1 MKDFAEGRKLRIS
14 IRACCMFEALAHKSF
29 YKCNADDSIVLA
41 YAVYCSSPDIDKV
54 SMDVFMRLLENE
66 RFSRWIINSIQANE
80 AFEGQFSADKEDKE
94 DDEEEPMISD
104 IAGMMIAEGMSPEYV
119 MDKMSLW
126 EMRMMVKGI
135 EERKKERYVMDR
147 LWTYLGILPQL
158 SKEGARKLKTPDKL
172 FQFPW
177 EIEDRKKKN
186 DKEFD
191 EIKDKMLAFFN
202 NQEAK
207 MSVPSKAKTVPKP
220 SLSGNESDEEYR
232 DRIGTTYR
240 EISQFNKE

>member
-29 YKCNADDSIVLA
+29 YKCNADDSVLLA
-41 YAVYCSSPDIDKV
+41 YAVYCSSQDTDNV
-54 SMDVFMRLLENE
+54 SMDVFQRLLENE
-66 RFSRWIINSIQANE
+66 KFSQWIIKSIQSNE
-80 AFEGQFSADKEDKE
+80 AFEGQFSGDKENDKE

-135 EERKKERYVMDR
+135 EERKKERYTMDR

-158 SKEGARKLKTPDKL
+158 SKDGARKLRTPDKL

-177 EIEDRKKKN
+177 EVEERKKKN

-202 NQEAK
+202 DQEAK
-207 MSVPSKAKTVPKP
+207 MTSEK
-220 SLSGNESDEEYR
+220 ESNEEYR
-232 DRIGTTYR
+232 ERIGRTYM
-240 EISQFNKE
+240 EVSQFRKE

>member
-14 IRACCMFEALAHKSF
+14 IRACCMFEALAKKSF
-29 YKCNADDSIVLA
+29 YKCNEDDSVLLA
-41 YAVYCSSPDIDKV
+41 YAVYCSSPDTDNV
-54 SMDVFMRLLENE
+54 SMDVFLRLLENDK
-66 RFSRWIINSIQANE
+66 FSKWIVSSIQSNE
-80 AFEGQFSADKEDKE
+80 AFEGQFSGDKEDKE

-119 MDKMSLW
+119 MDRMSLW
-126 EMRMMVKGI
+126 EMRMLVKGI
-135 EERKKERYVMDR
+135 EERKKERYTMDR
-147 LWTYLGILPQL
+147 LWTYLSVLPQL
-158 SKEGARKLKTPDKL
+158 SKEGARKLRTPDKL

-177 EIEDRKKKN
+177 EVEEKKKKN

-202 NQEAK
+202 DQEAK
-207 MSVPSKAKTVPKP
+207 MT
-220 SLSGNESDEEYR
+220 SGKESNEEYR

-240 EISQFNKE
+240 EVSQFSKE

>member
-14 IRACCMFEALAHKSF
+14 IRACCMFEALAKKSF
-29 YKCNADDSIVLA
+29 YKCNADDSVLLA
-41 YAVYCSSPDIDKV
+41 YAVYCSSPDTDKV
-54 SMDVFMRLLENE
+54 SMDVFQRLLENE
-66 RFSRWIINSIQANE
+66 RFSQWIINSIQANE
-80 AFEGQFSADKEDKE
+80 AFEGQFSGDKENDRE
-94 DDEEEPMISD
+94 DGEEEPMISD

-135 EERKKERYVMDR
+135 EERKKERYTMER

-202 NQEAK
+202 DQEAK
-207 MSVPSKAKTVPKP
+207 MT
-220 SLSGNESDEEYR
+220 SGKESNEEYR
-232 DRIGTTYR
+232 ERIGRTYM
-240 EISQFNKE
+240 EVSQFSKE

>member
-14 IRACCMFEALAHKSF
+14 IRACCMFEALSKKSF
-29 YKCNADDSIVLA
+29 YKCNADDSVLLA
-41 YAVYCSSPDIDKV
+41 YAVYCSSPDTDKV
-54 SMDVFMRLLENE
+54 SMDIFLRLLENE
-66 RFSRWIINSIQANE
+66 RFSQWIIKSIQANE
-80 AFEGQFSADKEDKE
+80 AFEGQFSGDKENDRE

-104 IAGMMIAEGMSPEYV
+104 IAGMLIAEGMSPEYV

-126 EMRMMVKGI
+126 EMRIMVKGI
-135 EERKKERYVMDR
+135 EERKKERYTMDR

-202 NQEAK
+202 EQEAK
-207 MSVPSKAKTVPKP
+207 MT
-220 SLSGNESDEEYR
+220 SG
-232 DRIGTTYR
+232 
-240 EISQFNKE
+240 KE

>member
-29 YKCNADDSIVLA
+29 YKCNADDSVLLA
-41 YAVYCSSPDIDKV
+41 YAVYCSSPDTDKV
-54 SMDVFMRLLENE
+54 SMDVFLRLLENE
-66 RFSRWIINSIQANE
+66 KFSQWIIKSIQSNE
-80 AFEGQFSADKEDKE
+80 TFEGQFSADKENDRE

-104 IAGMMIAEGMSPEYV
+104 IAGMMIAEGMSPDYI

-135 EERKKERYVMDR
+135 EERKKERYTMER

-158 SKEGARKLKTPDKL
+158 SKDGARKLRTPDKL

-177 EIEDRKKKN
+177 EVEERKKKN

-191 EIKDKMLAFFN
+191 EVKDKMLAFFN
-202 NQEAK
+202 EQEAK
-207 MSVPSKAKTVPKP
+207 MT
-220 SLSGNESDEEYR
+220 SG
-232 DRIGTTYR
+232 
-240 EISQFNKE
+240 KE

>member
-29 YKCNADDSIVLA
+29 YKCNADDSVLLA
-41 YAVYCSSPDIDKV
+41 YAVYCSSQDTDKV
-54 SMDVFMRLLENE
+54 SMDVFQRLLENE

-80 AFEGQFSADKEDKE
+80 AFEGQFSADKENDRE

-135 EERKKERYVMDR
+135 EERKKERYTMER

-158 SKEGARKLKTPDKL
+158 SKEGARKLRTPDKL

-177 EIEDRKKKN
+177 EVEERKKKN

-191 EIKDKMLAFFN
+191 EIKDKMLAFFSE
-202 NQEAK
+202 QEEK
-207 MSVPSKAKTVPKP
+207 MT
-220 SLSGNESDEEYR
+220 SGKESNEEYR
-232 DRIGTTYR
+232 ERIGRTYMEVSPLR
-240 EISQFNKE
+240 KE

>member
-29 YKCNADDSIVLA
+29 YKCNADDSVLLA
-41 YAVYCSSPDIDKV
+41 YAVYCSSQDTDNV
-54 SMDVFMRLLENE
+54 SMDVFQRLLENE
-66 RFSRWIINSIQANE
+66 KFSQWIIKSIQSNE
-80 AFEGQFSADKEDKE
+80 AFEGQFSGDKENDKE

-126 EMRMMVKGI
+126 EMRMMVKCL
-135 EERKKERYVMDR
+135 EERKKERYTMDR

-158 SKEGARKLKTPDKL
+158 SKDGARKLRTPDKL

-177 EIEDRKKKN
+177 EVEERKKKN

-202 NQEAK
+202 DQEAK
-207 MSVPSKAKTVPKP
+207 MTSEK
-220 SLSGNESDEEYR
+220 ESNEEYR
-232 DRIGTTYR
+232 ERIGRTYM
-240 EISQFNKE
+240 EVSQFRKE

>member
-14 IRACCMFEALAHKSF
+14 IRACCMFEALTKKSF

-41 YAVYCSSPDIDKV
+41 YAVYCSSPDTDKV
-54 SMDVFMRLLENE
+54 SMDVFQRLLENE

-80 AFEGQFSADKEDKE
+80 AFEGQVSGDKENDKE

-126 EMRMMVKGI
+126 EMRMMVKRI
-135 EERKKERYVMDR
+135 EERKKERYTMDR

-158 SKEGARKLKTPDKL
+158 SKEGARKLKTPDKM

-177 EIEDRKKKN
+177 EVEEKKKKN

-202 NQEAK
+202 DQEAK
-207 MSVPSKAKTVPKP
+207 MTSEK
-220 SLSGNESDEEYR
+220 ESNEEYR
-232 DRIGTTYR
+232 ERIGRTYM
-240 EISQFNKE
+240 EVSQFRKE